1 MTVDLSLVE
10 KIPGWLYPNDMDL
23 TERVFRFQGERG
35 VRGDILEL
43 GVYKGKYL
51 ALLYGLS
58 ATSDRVVGVDGL
70 YEKHGVLLSEQWR
83 LPAIQAI
90 HTAVRS
96 VAGEDSR
103 LEVVPRN
110 TMEMTSQELRAVTK
124 AGFRFISV
132 DAGHE
137 AENVL
142 NDLQLVAPLLVHGGV
157 VAVDDAFNPIVPGVI
172 EGFCRFMISGGLD
185 QLAPVALGANK
196 LFLSARESYDLWFSF
211 FKELPFTPEEPA
223 YLVRARARLEANA
236 AIGYAPHMFGYEV
249 VPLT

>member
-1 MTVDLSLVE
+1 
-10 KIPGWLYPNDMDL
+10 
-23 TERVFRFQGERG
+23 
-35 VRGDILEL
+35 
-43 GVYKGKYL
+43 
-51 ALLYGLS
+51 
-58 ATSDRVVGVDGL
+58 
-70 YEKHGVLLSEQWR
+70 
-83 LPAIQAI
+83 
-90 HTAVRS
+90 
-96 VAGEDSR
+96 
-103 LEVVPRN
+103 
-110 TMEMTSQELRAVTK
+110 MTSQELRAVTK

-172 EGFCRFMISGGLD
+172 EGFCRFMISRVIK
-185 QLAPVALGANK
+185 LAPVALGANK

-223 YLVRARARLEANA
+223 SSLRARARLEANA
-236 AIGYAPHMFGYEV
+236 AIGYAPHMFGYKV